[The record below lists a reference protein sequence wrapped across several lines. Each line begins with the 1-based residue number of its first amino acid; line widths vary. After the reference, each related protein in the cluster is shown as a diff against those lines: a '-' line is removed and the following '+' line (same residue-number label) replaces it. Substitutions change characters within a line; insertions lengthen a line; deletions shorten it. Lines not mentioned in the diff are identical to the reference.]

1 MSNASSFLSG
11 AIVPWVS
18 GTTYAVNRVV
28 TSPAD
33 NYQTYIRVVAGAGTT
48 DPSADSTNWKPFG
61 GRAIKSVQRGTIS
74 LNRPDSTV
82 SVTVSSVNT
91 SKSMLTKTG
100 HQIVSGPNNDVRVSL
115 VSGTTITAYKPY
127 IDDTASVAVVVG
139 WELVEYY

>member
-48 DPSADSTNWKPFG
+48 DPSADATNWKPFG
-61 GRAIKSVQRGTIS
+61 ARAIKSIQRGTIS
-74 LNRPDSTV
+74 MNRPDTV
-82 SVTVSSVNT
+82 INATISSVVT
-91 SKSMLTKTG
+91 GKSLLSKIG
-100 HQIVSGPNNDVRVSL
+100 HQIASGPNNDIRIAL
-115 VSGTTITAYKPY
+115 TNATTITAYKPY